1 MLSLLHKI
9 CHMISEIIQVIGFK
23 YIVKDA
29 ETSEIYENTYG
40 HKPIEFMT
48 GQNQILPALEN
59 EILKIPVGEERKVYL
74 EQPYGP
80 YDTNAIINVP
90 RSQVGNISLEKN
102 MILYAKGPHGETIQ
116 VTVLDFDDQT
126 VQIDHNHPM
135 AGKNL
140 IFKTKVVKI
149 RPATQEEL
157 SHGHL
162 HTDEHSCGCG
172 SGCGCH

>member
-1 MLSLLHKI
+1 
-9 CHMISEIIQVIGFK
+9 
-23 YIVKDA
+23 
-29 ETSEIYENTYG
+29 
-40 HKPIEFMT
+40 MT
-48 GQNQILPALEN
+48 GKNQILPALEK
-59 EILKIPVGEERKVYL
+59 EILHIPEGEERKIYL

-80 YDTNAIINVP
+80 YNENAIKNIP
-90 RSQVGNISLEKN
+90 LYQFGNIPLEKG
-102 MILYAKGPHGETIQ
+102 MTLFAKGHHGETIQ
-116 VTVLDFDDQT
+116 VKVLDFDEQS

-162 HTDEHSCGCG
+162 HAGDHSCGCG